1 MRRAALT
8 VAALVAG
15 VVAAAPAHART
26 AWLCK
31 PGLKHDPCAPSLT
44 TTRFTPAGAPV
55 RVGKVRRD
63 RHPRIDCFYV
73 YPTVSDQPRLAA
85 TLRVDPEERS
95 IALYQAARYSQ
106 LCRVYAPMYRQIT
119 IRGLGQPD
127 KVTAAMRTHAYRD
140 VRYAW
145 RTYLRRFNRGR
156 GVVLI
161 GHSQGTFVLRQLVA
175 KEIDRRPAVRRRLV
189 SAILLGGNVGR
200 GEFKHVP
207 ACRSRRQVGCTVA
220 FSTFDGPVPAD
231 SLFGHDH
238 VLCTNPAA
246 LGGGAGTLDPVFPTA
261 AFAPGTI
268 ATLIGIMGKPIPRAS
283 TPWGDAPG
291 AYSARCT
298 ADNVLEITPLGGAP
312 LLHPVPDAT
321 WGLHVADANLAL
333 GNLVGLVRAQAAR
346 WNASRAA
353 AGVSK

>member
-8 VAALVAG
+8 AVALVAG
-15 VVAAAPAHART
+15 LVLAAPAHART
-26 AWLCK
+26 VWLCK
-31 PGLKHDPCAPSLT
+31 PGRRHDPCAPSLT

-55 RVGKVRRD
+55 RVVKVKRARR
-63 RHPRIDCFYV
+63 PRIDCFYV
-73 YPTVSDQPRLAA
+73 YPTVSDQQRLAA

-106 LCRVYAPMYRQIT
+106 RCRVWAPMYRQIT

-127 KVTAAMRTHAYRD
+127 KVTPAMRKRAYRD
-140 VRYAW
+140 VRNAW
-145 RTYLRRFNRGR
+145 RTYLRRFNHGR

-161 GHSQGTFVLRQLVA
+161 GHSQGSFVLRRLVA
-175 KEIDRRPAVRRRLV
+175 EEIDRHPAVRRRLV

-207 ACRSRRQVGCTVA
+207 ACRSRRQLGCVVA
-220 FSTFDGPVPAD
+220 FSTFEGAVPTN

-246 LGGGAGTLDPVFPTA
+246 LGGGAGSVDPVFPTA

-268 ATLIGIMGKPIPRAS
+268 ATLIQIMGKPIPSAS
-283 TPWGDAPG
+283 TPWVEAPG

-298 ADNVLEITPLGGAP
+298 ADNVLEVTPLGGAP
-312 LLHPVPDAT
+312 ALEPAPDAT
-321 WGLHVADANLAL
+321 WGLHLADANLPL
-333 GNLVGLVRAQAAR
+333 GNLVGLVRDQAAR
-346 WNASRAA
+346 WKASRAA
-353 AGVSK
+353 